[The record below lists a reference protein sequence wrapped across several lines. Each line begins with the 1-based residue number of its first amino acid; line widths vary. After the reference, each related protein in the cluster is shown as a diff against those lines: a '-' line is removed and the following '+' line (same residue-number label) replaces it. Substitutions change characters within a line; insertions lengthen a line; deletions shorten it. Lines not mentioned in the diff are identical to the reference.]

1 MLTAISAIVLLGILI
16 FVHELGHFV
25 VAKISGVGVLKFSLG
40 FGPKILSKKIGETD
54 YLLSAIPLGGYVKM
68 IGEEPGEEQKVSE
81 DDLHK
86 SFSNKSVLKRAGIVF
101 AGPLSNI
108 IFAVFVLSVIY
119 MLGVPVLTTQVGD
132 VVDRS
137 PAYEAGIKK
146 GDQIVAINGKE
157 VSRWEDL
164 TKIIQNSNGEELAI
178 KLKKDGSYYET
189 KLMPKLFTD
198 KNIFGEDVKIYRI
211 GITVSDKFITERYNP
226 FMAIVKGSQQTWFL
240 IKLMGITIIKL
251 IERTVPANTL
261 GGPILIIQMAGKQA
275 QAGIS
280 NFLFFMAIISINLGI
295 VNLFP
300 IPILDGGHLFF
311 FLLEAIM
318 GKPLSIKKREVAQ
331 QVGLVI
337 IILLIVFVF
346 YNDLSRIFAK

>member
-1 MLTAISAIVLLGILI
+1 MITAISAIVLLGILI
-16 FVHELGHFV
+16 FVHELGHFI

-40 FGPKILSKKIGETD
+40 FGPKILGKKIGETE

-68 IGEEPGEEQKVSE
+68 IGEEPEEKEKVSE
-81 DDLHK
+81 DDLPK

-101 AGPLSNI
+101 AGPLFNI
-108 IFAVFVLSVIY
+108 IFAVAVLSVIY
-119 MLGVPVLTTQVGD
+119 MLGVPVLTTEVGN

-146 GDQIVAINGKE
+146 GDQVVAINGKK

-164 TKIIQNSNGEELAI
+164 TKIIQDSKGEELTFH
-178 KLKKDGSYYET
+178 LKKGGSYYET
-189 KLMPKLFTD
+189 KLRPKRFTD
-198 KNIFGEDVKIYRI
+198 KNIFGEDVKIYKI
-211 GITVSDKFITERYNP
+211 GISVSDKFTTERYNP
-226 FMAIVKGSQQTWFL
+226 FMAIVKGSQQTWWL

-261 GGPILIIQMAGKQA
+261 GGPILIVQMAGKQA
-275 QAGIS
+275 QAGIP

-295 VNLFP
+295 VNLLP

-318 GKPLSIKKREVAQ
+318 GKPLSVRKMEFAQ

-337 IILLIVFVF
+337 IVLLVVFVF

>member
-1 MLTAISAIVLLGILI
+1 MVTAISAIVLLGILI
-16 FVHELGHFV
+16 FVHELGHFI

-40 FGPKILSKKIGETD
+40 FGHKILSKKIGETE

-68 IGEEPGEEQKVSE
+68 IGEEPGEEEKVSE
-81 DDLHK
+81 NDLSK
-86 SFSNKSVLKRAGIVF
+86 SFSNKSLLKRTGIVF
-101 AGPLSNI
+101 AGPFSNI
-108 IFAVFVLSVIY
+108 IFAVVILSAIY
-119 MLGVPVLTTQVGD
+119 MRGVPVLTTQVGD
-132 VVDRS
+132 IVDRS

-146 GDQIVAINGKE
+146 GDQIVAINGKK

-164 TKIIQNSNGEELAI
+164 TKIIQRSKGEELTI
-178 KLKKDGSYYET
+178 QLKKDGSYYKT
-189 KLMPKLFTD
+189 KLTPKLFTD
-198 KNIFGEDVKIYRI
+198 KNIFGEDVKIYKI
-211 GITVSDKFITERYNP
+211 GITASDKFITERYNP
-226 FMAIVKGSQQTWFL
+226 FMAIVKGSQQTWWL

-275 QAGIS
+275 QAGIP

-295 VNLFP
+295 VNLLP

-318 GKPLSIKKREVAQ
+318 GKPLSIKKREAAQ

-346 YNDLSRIFAK
+346 YNDLSRIFTK

>member
-1 MLTAISAIVLLGILI
+1 MVTAISAIVLLGILI
-16 FVHELGHFV
+16 FVHELGHFI

-40 FGPKILSKKIGETD
+40 FGPKILSKKIGETE

-68 IGEEPGEEQKVSE
+68 IGEEPGEEEKVSE
-81 DDLHK
+81 DDLPK

-101 AGPLSNI
+101 AGPLFNI

-164 TKIIQNSNGEELAI
+164 TKIIQHSNGEELTI

-198 KNIFGEDVKIYRI
+198 KNIFGEDVKIYKI
-211 GITVSDKFITERYNP
+211 GITVSDKFITEKYNP

-240 IKLMGITIIKL
+240 VKLMGITIIKL

-275 QAGIS
+275 QAGIP
-280 NFLFFMAIISINLGI
+280 NFLFFMAIISINLGV
-295 VNLFP
+295 VNLLP

-318 GKPLSIKKREVAQ
+318 GKPLSIKKREAAQ

>member
-1 MLTAISAIVLLGILI
+1 MVTAISAIVLLGVLI
-16 FVHELGHFV
+16 FVHELGHFI

-40 FGPKILSKKIGETD
+40 FGPKILSKKIGETE

-68 IGEEPGEEQKVSE
+68 IGEEPGEEEKVSE
-81 DDLHK
+81 DDLDK
-86 SFSNKSVLKRAGIVF
+86 SFSHKSVLKRAGIVF
-101 AGPLSNI
+101 AGPLFNI

-119 MLGVPVLTTQVGD
+119 MLGVPVLTTQIGD

-164 TKIIQNSNGEELAI
+164 TKIIQHSNGEELAI
-178 KLKKDGSYYET
+178 KLKKDDSYYET
-189 KLMPKLFTD
+189 KLMPTLFTD
-198 KNIFGEDVKIYRI
+198 KNIFGEDVKIYKI
-211 GITVSDKFITERYNP
+211 GISVSDKFITERYNP

-240 IKLMGITIIKL
+240 VKLMGITIIKL

-318 GKPLSIKKREVAQ
+318 GKPLSVKKREAAQ

-337 IILLIVFVF
+337 IVLLIIFVF

>member
-1 MLTAISAIVLLGILI
+1 MVTAISAIVLLGILI
-16 FVHELGHFV
+16 FVHELGHFI

-40 FGPKILSKKIGETD
+40 FGPKILSKKIGETE

-68 IGEEPGEEQKVSE
+68 IGEEPGEEEKVSE
-81 DDLHK
+81 DDLPK
-86 SFSNKSVLKRAGIVF
+86 SFSNKSLIKRAGIVF

-108 IFAVFVLSVIY
+108 IFAVVVLSAIY
-119 MLGVPVLTTQVGD
+119 MMGVPVLTTEIGN

-146 GDQIVAINGKE
+146 GDQVVAINGKE

-164 TKIIQNSNGEELAI
+164 TKIIQSSKGEGLTFQ
-178 KLKKDGSYYET
+178 LKKDGSYYET
-189 KLMPKLFTD
+189 KLRPKLFTD
-198 KNIFGEDVKIYRI
+198 KNIFGEDVKIYKI

-226 FMAIVKGSQQTWFL
+226 FMAIVKGSQQTWWL

-318 GKPLSIKKREVAQ
+318 GKPLSIKKREAAQ

-346 YNDLSRIFAK
+346 YNDLNRILTK